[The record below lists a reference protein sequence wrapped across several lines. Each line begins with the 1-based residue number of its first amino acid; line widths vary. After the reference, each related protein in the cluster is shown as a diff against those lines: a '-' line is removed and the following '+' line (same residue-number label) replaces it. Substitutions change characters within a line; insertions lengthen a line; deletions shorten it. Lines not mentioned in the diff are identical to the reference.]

1 MNLAGAVASFVVIFL
16 LMIGGTMWLRF
27 RGALIPAHGKVVSA
41 VITEGVLPAMIFCYV
56 ARAAEQSAFVELAAV
71 IALAECVALV
81 ASALIGRMLMRLDR
95 RSLGSF
101 MLASSFGST
110 SLIGNALLDVVFHGS
125 AAVLGMGMVIGQ
137 FGVGVPNNTV
147 GLWIGMRAGTDG
159 GPVRAS
165 RKAPDRLAVLKTPVV
180 VAVLAGIA
188 WSLSGIPTT
197 LPGVSAVFG
206 ALTLIGAAL
215 PFLAA
220 AVTGLSLTGA
230 DWRRLM
236 PLIGMSQ
243 VLQLIAKP
251 LLVLLMISAMSIPN
265 IDREVTLLLAALPA
279 SPLAAAFASRFGGD
293 TELASTLV
301 VSSTLLSVITL
312 PFIAWIA

>member
-27 RGALIPAHGKVVSA
+27 RGALTPAHGRVVSA

-56 ARAAEQSAFVELAAV
+56 ARAAEQTAFAELAMV
-71 IALAECVALV
+71 IALAECMALGI
-81 ASALIGRMLMRLDR
+81 SALLGRFLMGLDR

-101 MLASSFGST
+101 VLAASFGST

-137 FGVGVPNNTV
+137 FGVGVPNNTL
-147 GLWIGMRAGTDG
+147 GLWVGMRAGLDVNAT
-159 GPVRAS
+159 PATRYS
-165 RKAPDRLAVLKTPVV
+165 RDRLAFLKTPVV
-180 VAVLAGIA
+180 IAVLAGIA
-188 WSLSGIPTT
+188 WSWVGIPTT
-197 LPGVSAVFG
+197 LPGISSLFG
-206 ALTLIGAAL
+206 ALTLTGAAL

-220 AVTGLSLTGA
+220 AVTGLSLTHT

-236 PLIGMSQ
+236 PLIGVSQ

-251 LLVLLMISAMSIPN
+251 LFVLAIISALPVPN

-293 TELASTLV
+293 TELASALV
-301 VSSTLLSVITL
+301 VSSTLLSVVTL
-312 PFIAWIA
+312 PLIAWIA

>member
-27 RGALIPAHGKVVSA
+27 RGALVPAHGKVVSA

-56 ARAAEQSAFVELAAV
+56 ARAAEQTAFVELAV
-71 IALAECVALV
+71 IIALTECVALAV
-81 ASALIGRMLMRLDR
+81 SALVGRMLMRLDR

-147 GLWIGMRAGTDG
+147 GLWIGMRAGADG
-159 GPVRAS
+159 GAEPAS
-165 RKAPDRLAVLKTPVV
+165 RNTPDRLAVLKTPVV

-197 LPGVSAVFG
+197 LPGISSVFG

-220 AVTGLSLTGA
+220 AVTGLSLTRT

-236 PLIGMSQ
+236 PLIGVSQ

-251 LLVLLMISAMSIPN
+251 LFVLLMLSAISVPN
-265 IDREVTLLLAALPA
+265 LDREVTLLLAALPA

-293 TELASTLV
+293 TELASALV
-301 VSSTLLSVITL
+301 VSSTVLSVATL

>member
-16 LMIGGTMWLRF
+16 LMIGGTLWLRF
-27 RGALIPAHGKVVSA
+27 RGALVPAHAKVVSA

-56 ARAAEQSAFVELAAV
+56 ARAAEQTAFAELAAV
-71 IALAECVALV
+71 IALAECVAL
-81 ASALIGRMLMRLDR
+81 ALSALVGRMVMRLDR

-147 GLWIGMRAGTDG
+147 GLWIGMRAGAEG
-159 GPVRAS
+159 GAVPAS
-165 RKAPDRLAVLKTPVV
+165 RNTPDRLAVLKTPVV

-188 WSLSGIPTT
+188 WSLSGVPTT
-197 LPGVSAVFG
+197 LPGISSVFG

-220 AVTGLSLTGA
+220 AVTGLSLTHT

-236 PLIGMSQ
+236 PLIGLSQ
-243 VLQLIAKP
+243 ILQLIAKP
-251 LLVLLMISAMSIPN
+251 LFVLLMISAMSVPN
-265 IDREVTLLLAALPA
+265 LDRQVTLLLAALPA

-301 VSSTLLSVITL
+301 VSSTVLSVITL

>member
-16 LMIGGTMWLRF
+16 LMIGGTLWLRF
-27 RGALIPAHGKVVSA
+27 RGALVPAHAKVVSA

-56 ARAAEQSAFVELAAV
+56 ARAAEQTAFAELAAV
-71 IALAECVALV
+71 IALAECVAL
-81 ASALIGRMLMRLDR
+81 ALSALVGRKLMRLDR

-147 GLWIGMRAGTDG
+147 GLWIGMQAGAEG
-159 GPVRAS
+159 GAVPAS
-165 RKAPDRLAVLKTPVV
+165 RNTPDRLAVLKTPVV

-188 WSLSGIPTT
+188 WSLSGVPTT
-197 LPGVSAVFG
+197 LPGISSVFG

-220 AVTGLSLTGA
+220 AVTGLSLTHT

-236 PLIGMSQ
+236 PLIGLSQ

-251 LLVLLMISAMSIPN
+251 LFVLLMISALSVPN
-265 IDREVTLLLAALPA
+265 LDRQVTLLLAALPA

-301 VSSTLLSVITL
+301 VSSTVLSVITL

>member
-1 MNLAGAVASFVVIFL
+1 MNLASAVASFVVIFL
-16 LMIGGTMWLRF
+16 LMIAGTVWLRF
-27 RGALIPAHGKVVSA
+27 RGALVPAHGKVVST
-41 VITEGVLPAMIFCYV
+41 VITEGALPAMIFCYV
-56 ARAAEQSAFVELAAV
+56 ARAAEQTAFAELAAV
-71 IALAECVALV
+71 IALAECVAL
-81 ASALIGRMLMRLDR
+81 ALSALVGRMLMRLDR

-147 GLWIGMRAGTDG
+147 GLWIGMRAGADG
-159 GPVRAS
+159 A
-165 RKAPDRLAVLKTPVV
+165 APNNRSDRLAVLKTPVV

-197 LPGVSAVFG
+197 LPGISSVFG
-206 ALTLIGAAL
+206 ALTLTGAAL

-220 AVTGLSLTGA
+220 AVTGLSLTRT

-236 PLIGMSQ
+236 PLIGLSQ
-243 VLQLIAKP
+243 VLQLVAKP
-251 LLVLLMISAMSIPN
+251 LFVLLMLSAMSVPN

-301 VSSTLLSVITL
+301 VSSTVLSVVTL

>member
-1 MNLAGAVASFVVIFL
+1 
-16 LMIGGTMWLRF
+16 
-27 RGALIPAHGKVVSA
+27 
-41 VITEGVLPAMIFCYV
+41 
-56 ARAAEQSAFVELAAV
+56 
-71 IALAECVALV
+71 
-81 ASALIGRMLMRLDR
+81 
-95 RSLGSF
+95 

-147 GLWIGMRAGTDG
+147 GLWIGMQAGAEG
-159 GPVRAS
+159 GAVPAS
-165 RKAPDRLAVLKTPVV
+165 RNTPDRLAVLKTPVV

-188 WSLSGIPTT
+188 WSLSGVPTT
-197 LPGVSAVFG
+197 LPGISSVFG

-220 AVTGLSLTGA
+220 AVTGLSLTHT

-236 PLIGMSQ
+236 PLIGLSQ

-251 LLVLLMISAMSIPN
+251 LFVLLMISAMSVPN
-265 IDREVTLLLAALPA
+265 LDRQVTLLLAALPA

-301 VSSTLLSVITL
+301 VSSTMLSVITL